1 MTPTT
6 TDLGPSWLRSLP
18 NGASVLRRDV
28 HECVVVAVDSEF
40 FSARFP
46 GERRRRYFD
55 PLLIADEDRPLLKP
69 GARFWSV
76 TERVCLRGSGRAEYV
91 SAIRFQRP
99 GHATAESLFLAHPC
113 DTQETP

>member
-1 MTPTT
+1 MH
-6 TDLGPSWLRSLP
+6 LRF
-18 NGASVLRRDV
+18 GARLAVA
-28 HECVVVAVDSEF
+28 EGVVTAVDAEF

-55 PLLIADEDRPLLKP
+55 PLLVADEDRALLKP

-76 TERVCLRGSGRAEYV
+76 TERVCLRGSGRPEYV

-99 GHATAESLFLAHPC
+99 GVSAESLFSPNPSSPKGAA
-113 DTQETP
+113 